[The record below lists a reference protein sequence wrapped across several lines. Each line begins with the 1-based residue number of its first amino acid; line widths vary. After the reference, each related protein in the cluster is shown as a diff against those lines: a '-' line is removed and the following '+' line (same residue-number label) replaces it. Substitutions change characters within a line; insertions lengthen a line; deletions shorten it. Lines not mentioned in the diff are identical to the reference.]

1 MVWSIPKLRSNC
13 NVAPV
18 WLRTKQLSIVAH
30 CTADPQGK
38 GLKGDSSLG
47 AAEREDKEGN
57 TPDESTYCRLLRS
70 YRWNAIKQTQA
81 FEMAMNLLWSQDA
94 NTKIPVPKF
103 MLSDIIF
110 VNVLKKV
117 NLKAPGAKQ
126 YSQCAIRKQKPHFT
140 FVHLKATLAPNTSC
154 FLSLQPQTAASN
166 VCGVQNLGEFLV
178 YFSDCTQINPHG
190 GFRWVPQ
197 ILNNSDE
204 AGYSPK
210 RKLPKTS
217 RSPSFLQ

>member
-1 MVWSIPKLRSNC
+1 M
-13 NVAPV
+13 
-18 WLRTKQLSIVAH
+18 AH

-103 MLSDIIF
+103 MISDIKF

-126 YSQCAIRKQKPHFT
+126 YSQCAIRKQKASFYFCSSKGHFSSKHKLFSQST
-140 FVHLKATLAPNTSC
+140 T
-154 FLSLQPQTAASN
+154 TAASN
-166 VCGVQNLGEFLV
+166 ICGVQTSGGILGVLLRLH
-178 YFSDCTQINPHG
+178 TNKPTWRLQMG
-190 GFRWVPQ
+190 
-197 ILNNSDE
+197 
-204 AGYSPK
+204 SPNTEQ
-210 RKLPKTS
+210 L
-217 RSPSFLQ
+217 